1 MLFVSRDNS
10 SNCESVVAVFITEGS
25 FRTKFHKYMEFI
37 LYGCEDSQISLNSC
51 VDYEKI
57 SIIYEY
63 GNFTWR
69 HAVLSI
75 DRSLSLSAVH
85 RVR

>member
-1 MLFVSRDNS
+1 MFFDSRDNS
-10 SNCESVVAVFITEGS
+10 SNCESVVAVFIAKGS

-37 LYGCEDSQISLNSC
+37 LYGREDSQISLNSC
-51 VDYEKI
+51 LDYEKI
-57 SIIYEY
+57 CIIYEY

-75 DRSLSLSAVH
+75 ER
-85 RVR
+85 